1 MKHVLKVFAESK
13 LRALPAHFFFFFP
26 FLFYIHLLVT
36 RSPGQRLLD
45 TSFGFEAGGVVMLTG
60 YSLAIRHSSM

>member
-13 LRALPAHFFFFFP
+13 CRALPAHFFFFP
-26 FLFYIHLLVT
+26 FLFSIHLLVT

-45 TSFGFEAGGVVMLTG
+45 MSFGFEAGGVVMLTG
-60 YSLAIRHSSM
+60 YSLAIRHSSV